1 MRIRKEEFS
10 KYVTSQPQKPLLSLG
25 KYLFPFD
32 FVKANRNIL
41 LKNLSNKKKSLTGVN
56 ELSQGQNSNTKKS
69 TLQISVLSSFG
80 SKTSNPSRKHSE
92 HSKSKNQASVEENSE
107 TIGVQKKKTGCVK
120 YRHVNTK
127 SMRLFIESPKTLTNY
142 SLPDIVSVHRSYKK
156 HSVLEAYS
164 TVTHQ
169 GLIRHYNED
178 RVSLIL
184 NLEKPYN
191 KTVDYWPTIIF
202 FGLYDGHG
210 GAGCA
215 EYLRD
220 HLHYFVS
227 Y

>member
-10 KYVTSQPQKPLLSLG
+10 KYVTNQPHKPLLSLG

-32 FVKANRNIL
+32 FVKANKNTL
-41 LKNLSNKKKSLTGVN
+41 LKDLSNKKKSLTGVN
-56 ELSQGQNSNTKKS
+56 ELSQGKISNTNEFS
-69 TLQISVLSSFG
+69 PQISVLSSFG
-80 SKTSNPSRKHSE
+80 CNTSNPSRKHPE
-92 HSKSKNQASVEENSE
+92 HSKPRNQAPVEENSE
-107 TIGVQKKKTGCVK
+107 TISVQKKKTGCVK

-127 SMRLFIESPKTLTNY
+127 SMRSFIESPKTSTNY
-142 SLPDIVSVHRSYKK
+142 SLPDVVSAHRSYKK

-169 GLIRHYNED
+169 GVIRHYNED

-184 NLEKPYN
+184 NLEKPHN
-191 KTVDYWPTIIF
+191 KTVDYWPTITF